1 MTSKSSTMSIFQQEN
16 HNSTTDENGDNL
28 CFLGFS
34 TREQDFP
41 IQQKCFED
49 SSGFD
54 YNSVTFFRKGTKST
68 IYKAERSAKDS
79 QKVVIKMLK
88 KSTHEN
94 TFAIQELT
102 RELSILSSIV
112 HDNIIKLVASGN
124 YPRKFIAV
132 EYLEGGSLLDLLR
145 QNKESDTENVGLSYL
160 SVLSIAIE
168 LVAALKYLHDDFHR
182 DAVIIHR
189 GIHQSYFLRVNV
201 IVIIK

>member
-1 MTSKSSTMSIFQQEN
+1 MSSSTLSSFQQEN
-16 HNSTTDENGDNL
+16 NTTDENGDNL
-28 CFLGFS
+28 CFLGSS

-41 IQQKCFED
+41 IQQKNFED

-79 QKVVIKMLK
+79 QKVAIKMLK

-102 RELSILSSIV
+102 RELSILSSIS

-168 LVAALKYLHDDFHR
+168 LVSALKYLHEDFHR

-189 GIHQSYFLRVNV
+189 GIYKSYILIVNE
-201 IVIIK
+201 IVSIIS

>member
-1 MTSKSSTMSIFQQEN
+1 MTSNLSTVGSSFQQEN
-16 HNSTTDENGDNL
+16 QTEENGDNL
-28 CFLGFS
+28 CFLGSS
-34 TREQDFP
+34 TSREQDFP
-41 IQQKCFED
+41 IQQKNFED

-54 YNSVTFFRKGTKST
+54 YNNVTFFRKGTKST
-68 IYKAERSAKDS
+68 IYKAERSAKNS

-94 TFAIQELT
+94 IFAIQELT

-124 YPRKFIAV
+124 NPRKFISV
-132 EYLEGGSLLDLLR
+132 EYLEGGSLLDLL
-145 QNKESDTENVGLSYL
+145 QKNKESGIENVGLSYL

-168 LVAALKYLHDDFHR
+168 LVAALKYLHEDFHR

-189 GIHQSYFLRVNV
+189 GYIFPFHKF
-201 IVIIK
+201 